1 MRQMTAHDLPPLDA
15 LNRQRAPETAD
26 LVRQCLD
33 RIAGRD
39 GELRAWAHV
48 AREQALDDAEALTAE
63 LHSAGPRGP
72 LHGIPFGVKDI
83 YDTAGIPTCWGSE
96 IYAGRT
102 PAEDSALVARLRAA
116 GAVMLGK
123 THTTAFA
130 YFDPA
135 PTRNPHNLEHTPG
148 GSSSGSA
155 AAVADAMVPFAL
167 GSQTMGSVL
176 RPAAFCGIAGFK
188 PTFGR
193 LPHEGMLD
201 FSATLDHPGLFTRTA
216 ADMAFL
222 WRGLGHGN
230 GSMGET
236 RTFVTF
242 EEPMDECVEE
252 ETQQALRAAEERLRG
267 AGFAVAAVAAPDAF
281 EGLLGATR
289 KLMTYEGAHR
299 HHGEL
304 ERHGRRIGDKLA
316 VLIEEGLRIPE
327 SEYHASLA
335 HIVAAREEFEK
346 FFTDGRVLLI
356 PAAPGPAPRGLA
368 STGNPCCNAPITA
381 LGTPAISIPM
391 GTARNGL
398 PLGLQLAAGR
408 GRDQLVL
415 NAACLAELTLSSS

>member
-1 MRQMTAHDLPPLDA
+1 MTAHALPPLA
-15 LNRQRAPETAD
+15 VLNGQLAHGPAELA
-26 LVRQCLD
+26 RQCLA
-33 RIAGRD
+33 RIAERD
-39 GELRAWAHV
+39 GDIRAWVHV
-48 AREQALDDAEALTAE
+48 AGDQALIDAEAPTAE
-63 LHSAGPRGP
+63 LQSGGARGP

-96 IYAGRT
+96 VHAGRT
-102 PAEDSALVARLRAA
+102 PAGDAALVARLRAA
-116 GAVMLGK
+116 GAIMLGK

-155 AAVADAMVPFAL
+155 AAVAAGMVPFAL

-176 RPAAFCGIAGFK
+176 RPAAFCGIVGFK

-193 LPHEGMLD
+193 LPREGMLD

-216 ADMAFL
+216 ADMTFL
-222 WRGLGHGN
+222 WHALGQGN
-230 GSMGET
+230 GTGNEKPN
-236 RTFVTF
+236 FVTF
-242 EEPMDECVEE
+242 EHPIDECVER

-267 AGFAVAAVAAPDAF
+267 AGYALAAVAAPATFD
-281 EGLLGATR
+281 GLLAATR

-299 HHGEL
+299 HRGEL
-304 ERHGRRIGDKLA
+304 ERHGRRIGGKLA

-335 HIVAAREEFEK
+335 HIVAAREEFER
-346 FFTDGRVLLI
+346 FFSDGRVLLI

-381 LGTPAISIPM
+381 LGAPAISIPM
-391 GTARNGL
+391 GTAPNGL
-398 PLGLQLAAGR
+398 PLGLQLVAGR
-408 GRDQLVL
+408 GRDQALL
-415 NAACLAELTLSSS
+415 NAACLSEAVLNL